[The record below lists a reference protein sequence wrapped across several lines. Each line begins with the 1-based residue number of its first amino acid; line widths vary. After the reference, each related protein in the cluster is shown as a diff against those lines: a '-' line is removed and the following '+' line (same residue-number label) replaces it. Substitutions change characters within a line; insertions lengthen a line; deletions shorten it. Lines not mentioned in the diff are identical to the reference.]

1 MLRTAALLA
10 LMAAA
15 LVALPAVTSDGRPTG
30 VVRVIDGDTLDVGG
44 TRVRLHGIDAVEAQQ
59 TCRTEQ
65 GVEWPCGA
73 WVKAEVTRIYDGARA
88 NCATR
93 DIDRYGR
100 AVARCTVAGKDIGA
114 ALVSAGLATA
124 YRLYSKDYVALETAA
139 AKADRGLWAMQA
151 QSPEAFRRAAPAPR
165 SSAHVS
171 SAPAGS
177 PVVPASTSCA
187 IKGNISS
194 KGDRIYHVP
203 GQRYYDKTKIEPG
216 KGERWFC
223 TATEARTAGWRASK
237 V

>member
-1 MLRTAALLA
+1 
-10 LMAAA
+10 MAAA

-124 YRLYSKDYVALETAA
+124 YRRYSKDYVALETAA

-165 SSAHVS
+165 SSAPVSSAPVS